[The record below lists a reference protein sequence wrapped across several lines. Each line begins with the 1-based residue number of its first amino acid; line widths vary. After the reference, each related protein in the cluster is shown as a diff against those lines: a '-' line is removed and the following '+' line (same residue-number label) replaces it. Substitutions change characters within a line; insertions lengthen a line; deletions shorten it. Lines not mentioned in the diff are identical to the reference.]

1 MYSLSFLSSPFAFL
15 SFKSP
20 LFEQRTLSQT
30 QQEVGRSIIT
40 KGSNDKTKKTSQSAN
55 FNLCLWRASELLQ
68 VLVLQ
73 LIVASE
79 MINRLKVSLQGKK
92 TKKSLANI
100 CFNLLRRQNVDNPAH
115 LQISSCLH
123 LNHLTSLSH
132 SMLQPPS
139 CQTGRTCEIHVII
152 GINEEP

>member
-1 MYSLSFLSSPFAFL
+1 MYSLSFLFSPFAFL
-15 SFKSP
+15 SLKSP

-30 QQEVGRSIIT
+30 QQEAGRSIIT

-55 FNLCLWRASELLQ
+55 YNLCLCDERASELLQ
-68 VLVLQ
+68 VLVLE
-73 LIVASE
+73 L
-79 MINRLKVSLQGKK
+79 INRLKSFTSREK

-100 CFNLLRRQNVDNPAH
+100 CFNLLRRQNVDNAVH

-132 SMLQPPS
+132 SMPQPRS
-139 CQTGRTCEIHVII
+139 WQTDTTCEIHVII
-152 GINEEP
+152 KINEEP